1 MNTKTGFVSYDFHD
15 FHDIHCRK
23 GYRGYHVWSRD
34 LRISEV
40 MTFSKSPENHPTM
53 ASSLPQLQPSDRTYR
68 TLGLQMTTKFFEI
81 DHPFL
86 PGDFSGRF
94 EQKKGV
100 VLIVWTYF
108 LHISATSWFRI
119 SSFKNG
125 IHFSTRHTNPPSLAE
140 EHEPSPAAVWAEA
153 VHVQRL
159 DDSEEP
165 GQWSYQGD
173 AKDVNRWKGNPG
185 NWWNI
190 ILFTYIYIYIFVGKI
205 LGGRIFFRSGEE
217 GDGSSLKGVEMA
229 IAVIA
234 GPEICRCLESV
245 QQGTGKSEALW
256 RRRRSSWKL
265 AGVRGAGSCGC
276 WFVGTGHSEEV
287 AGKPGCFT
295 WDVKKLMKT
304 EAENCGMTKAA
315 RYSWQAS
322 RIVSHEMKYCRS
334 RWNRPLTEYHE
345 EQIKCWGCRS
355 LTYLKMSAGEI

>member
-34 LRISEV
+34 LRISVV
-40 MTFSKSPENHPTM
+40 MTFSKSPKNHPTM

-140 EHEPSPAAVWAEA
+140 EHEPSPAAVWRAEA

-190 ILFTYIYIYIFVGKI
+190 ILFTYIYIYICWKDLGRKDFFFFGVGRREMEAAWRGWRWRSQWSQAQKYADALKAYSKALENLKPFGGDDARHGNW
-205 LGGRIFFRSGEE
+205 LGSVGPAVVGV
-217 GDGSSLKGVEMA
+217 GSLG
-229 IAVIA
+229 
-234 GPEICRCLESV
+234 
-245 QQGTGKSEALW
+245 QDT
-256 RRRRSSWKL
+256 
-265 AGVRGAGSCGC
+265 
-276 WFVGTGHSEEV
+276 
-287 AGKPGCFT
+287 
-295 WDVKKLMKT
+295 VKKWQENLDVSREMWRNWWRQKRKT
-304 EAENCGMTKAA
+304 AA
-315 RYSWQAS
+315 WLRRLGIHDRQ
-322 RIVSHEMKYCRS
+322 V
-334 RWNRPLTEYHE
+334 
-345 EQIKCWGCRS
+345 G
-355 LTYLKMSAGEI
+355 

>member
-40 MTFSKSPENHPTM
+40 MTFSKSPKNHPTM

-140 EHEPSPAAVWAEA
+140 EHEPSPAAVWRAEA

-190 ILFTYIYIYIFVGKI
+190 ILFTYIYIYLLERSWEEGFFFSEWG
-205 LGGRIFFRSGEE
+205 GGRWKQLEGGGDGDRSDRRPRNMPMPWKRTARHWKIWSPLEATTLVMETGWGPWGRQLWVLVRWDRTQWRSGRKTWMFHVRCEE
-217 GDGSSLKGVEMA
+217 IDEDRS
-229 IAVIA
+229 
-234 GPEICRCLESV
+234 
-245 QQGTGKSEALW
+245 GKL
-256 RRRRSSWKL
+256 R
-265 AGVRGAGSCGC
+265 
-276 WFVGTGHSEEV
+276 H
-287 AGKPGCFT
+287 
-295 WDVKKLMKT
+295 D
-304 EAENCGMTKAA
+304 
-315 RYSWQAS
+315 
-322 RIVSHEMKYCRS
+322 
-334 RWNRPLTEYHE
+334 
-345 EQIKCWGCRS
+345 
-355 LTYLKMSAGEI
+355 